1 MRQKQNNCP
10 TAGTIVTGLL
20 ESEERKRNDIAM
32 LQVEAETLEA
42 RKSQQFLID
51 YWLEIGKCRR
61 EREVEDDPK
70 SRWVY
75 YFVSDARNNELSLDG
90 SWVKF
95 FEVFDAMNLF
105 IQFFELDTP
114 AYDPWNDPQWIQFDI
129 NDGEH
134 PKQTYRV
141 MEQLK

>member
-1 MRQKQNNCP
+1 MQNYSP
-10 TAGTIVTGLL
+10 TAGTIVTGML
-20 ESEERKRNDIAM
+20 EAEARKRYEIAI
-32 LQVEAETLEA
+32 LQVESETLEA
-42 RKSQQFLID
+42 RRSQQFLID

-61 EREVEDDPK
+61 ERKVEGDPG

-75 YFVSDARNNELSLDG
+75 YFVSDARDNELSLDG

-95 FEVFDAMNLF
+95 FEVFDALNLF
-105 IQFFELDTP
+105 IQFFALDEP

-134 PKQTYRV
+134 PKQIYRV